1 METNVLTI
9 TSNQAHHVVFLD
21 KQRVQISDGKTGKI
35 QSMDFPSTMVKDG
48 DIVDVSLFSGALI
61 QWIKALSLLPGT
73 VTLIIANGIYFGIT
87 LTKDTEKRE
96 SETKTFLETVP
107 FTVVRSKQITIDT
120 STMEIAANREFY
132 DQVRVILGSC
142 ALSVVEVLPLCVLD
156 SVSTKLDGCGNGS
169 ICSLSWDTLK
179 HTSIL
184 DPEEI
189 PMSSSSL
196 LVNKENPCKYIFCYA
211 YLVHWFSYCL
221 YLLFGR

>member
-156 SVSTKLDGCGNGS
+156 SVSTKRWMDGNGS
-169 ICSLSWDTLK
+169 ICSLS
-179 HTSIL
+179 
-184 DPEEI
+184 
-189 PMSSSSL
+189 
-196 LVNKENPCKYIFCYA
+196 
-211 YLVHWFSYCL
+211 
-221 YLLFGR
+221 